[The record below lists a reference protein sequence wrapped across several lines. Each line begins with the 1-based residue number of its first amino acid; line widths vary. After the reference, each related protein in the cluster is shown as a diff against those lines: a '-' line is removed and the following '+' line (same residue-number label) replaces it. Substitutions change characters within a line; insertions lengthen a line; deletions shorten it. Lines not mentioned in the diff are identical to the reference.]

1 MSMQR
6 QTRRAARHQE
16 AEGSSDENSFSDSG
30 DDSEMP
36 DQRKGGRKENKTRNE
51 SSLSVLTAKFLGLLS
66 GSPNGTIDLN
76 DAVKILNVQKRRI
89 YDITNVL
96 EGIGYI
102 QKFTKNKIQ
111 MIDQQDEK
119 GLDQQLEA
127 LKAELTRLE
136 QTEKACDQS
145 YQKLEEELEQIMKNP
160 EEMKYAYITEAD
172 IKSLMSNNKIKTP
185 YVLVEACENSHVEYF
200 MPKPKE
206 NMMLPSS
213 IGGSQRGLP
222 NAGESEEDNQYQ
234 ILIESNNEINLYF
247 AIDRN

>member
-1 MSMQR
+1 MQR
-6 QTRRAARHQE
+6 QTRRALRNQE
-16 AEGSSDENSFSDSG
+16 VEASPDENSFSES
-30 DDSEMP
+30 DDDGEFAG
-36 DQRKGGRKENKTRNE
+36 QKGGGRRERKTRNE

-66 GSPNGTIDLN
+66 DSPDGTIDLN

-119 GLDQQLEA
+119 GLDQQLDG
-127 LKAELTRLE
+127 LKAELARLE
-136 QTEKACDQS
+136 QTEKTYDEA
-145 YQKLEEELEQIMKNP
+145 YQKLEDELERIMKNP

-206 NMMLPSS
+206 INGLPSS
-213 IGGSQRGLP
+213 ISGSQRGHP
-222 NAGESEEDNQYQ
+222 NTEDVEDDNQYQ

>member
-1 MSMQR
+1 MR
-6 QTRRAARHQE
+6 EQE
-16 AEGSSDENSFSDSG
+16 EEEDSFSESEDDGEFSG
-30 DDSEMP
+30 P
-36 DQRKGGRKENKTRNE
+36 GGNRQRRERKTRNE
-51 SSLSVLTAKFLGLLS
+51 SSLSVLTAKFLSLLS
-66 GSPNGTIDLN
+66 NAPDGTIDLN

-111 MIDQQDEK
+111 LIDQQDEK

-127 LKAELTRLE
+127 LKAEMT
-136 QTEKACDQS
+136 
-145 YQKLEEELEQIMKNP
+145 KLEDAERSYDEAYQQLEEQLERIMKNP
-160 EEMKYAYITEAD
+160 EEMRYAYITEAD
-172 IKSLMSNNKIKTP
+172 IKSLMSNTKIKTP

-206 NMMLPSS
+206 IMVP
-213 IGGSQRGLP
+213 IGSQNGSVRGRP
-222 NAGESEEDNQYQ
+222 NNEGEEDENQYQ
-234 ILIESNNEINLYF
+234 ILIESQNEINLYF